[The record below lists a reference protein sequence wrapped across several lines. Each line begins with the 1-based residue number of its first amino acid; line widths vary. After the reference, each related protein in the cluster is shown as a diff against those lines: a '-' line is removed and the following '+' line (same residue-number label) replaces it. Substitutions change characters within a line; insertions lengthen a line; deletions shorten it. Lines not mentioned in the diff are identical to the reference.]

1 MKIEMMYDN
10 NKIQTFSL
18 VKNLFLEFF
27 DTSGIYAV

>member
-18 VKNLFLEFF
+18 VKNFLLGFF
-27 DTSGIYAV
+27 DVSGIYAV